1 MNRGGRLLERVTSFQ
16 VHLKGGSSS
25 SEFLARQRS
34 TETGRKVGEVGGGVG
49 GALENVITEP
59 LHSVGARR
67 SGSLD
72 THHFTRTRPGRPASP
87 RGTLAPPTTEFQT
100 QLAD

>member
-1 MNRGGRLLERVTSFQ
+1 MHRNREEG
-16 VHLKGGSSS
+16 
-25 SEFLARQRS
+25 
-34 TETGRKVGEVGGGVG
+34 GGGVG

-67 SGSLD
+67 SASLD
-72 THHFTRTRPGRPASP
+72 KHHFTCAHPGRRASP
-87 RGTLAPPTTEFQT
+87 RGTLASPTTEFQT